1 MHTIIKIGAA
11 LLGLMLALWILKNA
25 FGLIIG
31 IVLAG
36 LLYVGAT
43 KMLEKKS

>member
-1 MHTIIKIGAA
+1 MMHLIIKIGVAV
-11 LLGLMLALWILKNA
+11 LGLMLALFLLKNL

-31 IVLAG
+31 LVLAA

-43 KMLEKKS
+43 KMLEKY

>member
-1 MHTIIKIGAA
+1 MMNQIIKIVAA
-11 LLGLMLALWILKNA
+11 ILGLMLALWILKNV
-25 FGLIIG
+25 FGLIVG

-43 KMLEKKS
+43 KMLEKK